1 MKFPV
6 NIEKVVLWGL
16 LVFYIF
22 IIVSYF
28 WTRTREGLTTD
39 SASTD
44 SNTTSSSSSLGSSST
59 PTPTAAATSPST
71 EAKPSSSGTNQDKID
86 ELNKK
91 ISDLDK
97 KKREY
102 QSELND
108 LQKNV
113 PASGAPSKP
122 SESS

>member
-39 SASTD
+39 SSSSD
-44 SNTTSSSSSLGSSST
+44 SNTTSSLGSSST
-59 PTPTAAATSPST
+59 PTPTAASTSPST
-71 EAKPSSSGTNQDKID
+71 ETKPLSSGTNQDKID

-91 ISDLDK
+91 IIDLDK

-122 SESS
+122 SESA

>member
-28 WTRTREGLTTD
+28 WTRTLEGLTTD
-39 SASTD
+39 SPSSD
-44 SNTTSSSSSLGSSST
+44 SNTTSSSLGSSST
-59 PTPTAAATSPST
+59 PTPTAASTTSTT
-71 EAKPSSSGTNQDKID
+71 ETKPPSSGTNQDKID

-91 ISDLDK
+91 IDDLDK

-102 QSELND
+102 QRELND

-113 PASGAPSKP
+113 PASDSTSTPSASP
-122 SESS
+122 

>member
-91 ISDLDK
+91 IGDLDK